1 MFSDN
6 VVISVS
12 RALRAAVA
20 STVVVLPVFWSMG
33 QLGAWWSPPLDA
45 VVFAVMLAVGL
56 PRAVA
61 SLGAREFP
69 AAAAAL
75 LAGAAAFEA
84 MRMYEHHREREGI
97 PEHHELAKELLAGF
111 AAAEIEKHFDE
122 GRYGHLN
129 RHEARR
135 MAQQQADYLWQEQYG
150 RR

>member
-1 MFSDN
+1 MGLFSHHHA
-6 VVISVS
+6 
-12 RALRAAVA
+12 R
-20 STVVVLPVFWSMG
+20 
-33 QLGAWWSPPLDA
+33 DA
-45 VVFAVMLAVGL
+45 YDQVYGGGRPQHEVTH
-56 PRAVA
+56 
-61 SLGAREFP
+61 E
-69 AAAAAL
+69 L

-122 GRYGHLN
+122 GRYRHLN

-135 MAQQQADYLWQEQYG
+135 MAQQQADYLWQEQNG